1 MKRSSLLSGVIV
13 LGCVFLSLTIIV
25 TGYEQSKDLTKAQKN
40 LKDYNERMSAPVDAL
55 DPLSSMASGGIAL
68 GELIIPKL
76 GVDCQIRSDT
86 VNAYN
91 AVYHYPES
99 VAPGQPGECGILGH
113 RTTYSGL
120 FENLGSLQVGD
131 KVIIVDTVLK
141 KRYTYAVTSNGDDI
155 RWDYK
160 TNPVTFAQ
168 EGDARLMIITCYPP
182 GKKEAA
188 YICHCKLVSTED
200 M

>member
-1 MKRSSLLSGVIV
+1 MVKRTNLIALGIVVICILV
-13 LGCVFLSLTIIV
+13 SLTIAMAAF
-25 TGYEQSKDLTKAQKN
+25 EQSKNLTAAQKS
-40 LKDYNERMSAPVDAL
+40 LKDYNEKMSQPVDAL
-55 DPLSSMASGGIAL
+55 DPLSTRAGSSI

-76 GVDCQIRSDT
+76 GVNCTIRSDT

-99 VAPGQPGECGILGH
+99 AMPGQPGECGILGH

-120 FENLGSLQVGD
+120 FENIGSLKVGD
-131 KVIIVDTVLK
+131 PVIIVDTIMK
-141 KRYTYAVTSNGDDI
+141 KKYTYTVTSNGNDI

-160 TNPVTFAQ
+160 TNPVTFAL
-168 EGDARLMIITCYPP
+168 EGKSRLMLMTCYPP

-188 YICHCKLVSTED
+188 YIAHCELTSTENL
-200 M
+200 